1 MVCGLPGPL
10 CHDHMCINESFHT
23 QTPLLE
29 VPSLFAHS
37 SVLHS
42 SYILM
47 HTKWGVALAVMQLPG
62 LSVRHHTEEQHPSV
76 GQSRRGLDLALCM
89 AAASCCCKPSHLLRP
104 ICRHSPSSS
113 SLGVEK

>member
-1 MVCGLPGPL
+1 MVCGLTGPL
-10 CHDHMCINESFHT
+10 CHDRMCIDENVHT

-47 HTKWGVALAVMQLPG
+47 HTKWGVALAVMQLTGP
-62 LSVRHHTEEQHPSV
+62 SVRHHTEEQHPSL
-76 GQSRRGLDLALCM
+76 GQSRR
-89 AAASCCCKPSHLLRP
+89 
-104 ICRHSPSSS
+104 
-113 SLGVEK
+113 